1 MDTTIYHSIFGSC
14 YCQCH
19 RNKNATVI
27 EEKRGG
33 GVKNTGELRFWC
45 RRFFYKSKSISLGVT
60 YSKMNNDFAQ
70 SGSNLWI
77 WIFLIFQSS
86 KTKGE
91 SLMKKSGQNKFLII
105 NS

>member
-1 MDTTIYHSIFGSC
+1 MDARIYIKLPTSLASC
-14 YCQCH
+14 
-19 RNKNATVI
+19 NKNATVI
-27 EEKRGG
+27 EEKGG
-33 GVKNTGELRFWC
+33 EGKNTGEQRFWC
-45 RRFFYKSKSISLGVT
+45 RRFFLKLKSISLGVT

-86 KTKGE
+86 KTKGD
-91 SLMKKSGQNKFLII
+91 SWMKKSGQNKFLMI